1 MQHDDVIW
9 SVINTG
15 HCSYRIKT
23 KTHMFCR
30 HPYNLTGFCGRGVCP
45 LANSQYATVREEKG
59 ICYLY
64 VKVVERAA
72 FPERMWEKLKLSNS
86 LPKALEQINEHLI
99 YWPNFIKHK
108 CKQRY
113 MRIQQYLAK
122 IRKLTLSSKKEL
134 VPLSRKVERR
144 EKGRERK
151 ALMAA
156 KLDQSIEKS
165 LAQKLKLSSGEEIV
179 NVPELVFGR
188 VASSVAAVK
197 DQDDIEESDIED
209 EDIEEEEVEVNEDDV
224 DVGRVHYVGDV
235 DFSSSSEDE
244 GDIEDIE
251 DVVAPPLKQLRRQAE
266 EASNSIRTAAKQ
278 HRRIQVEYE
287 LDDDA
292 AARAAPQRRRQTL
305 RR

>member
-1 MQHDDVIW
+1 
-9 SVINTG
+9 
-15 HCSYRIKT
+15 
-23 KTHMFCR
+23 
-30 HPYNLTGFCGRGVCP
+30 
-45 LANSQYATVREEKG
+45 
-59 ICYLY
+59 
-64 VKVVERAA
+64 
-72 FPERMWEKLKLSNS
+72 
-86 LPKALEQINEHLI
+86 
-99 YWPNFIKHK
+99 
-108 CKQRY
+108 
-113 MRIQQYLAK
+113 
-122 IRKLTLSSKKEL
+122 
-134 VPLSRKVERR
+134 
-144 EKGRERK
+144 
-151 ALMAA
+151 MAA